1 MYASCNN
8 ITLKIYML
16 KEIIQKNR
24 SYRRFHEEVTIG
36 RETILELVD
45 LARLSA
51 SSGNLQPLKYLL
63 ADSRYMN
70 EKIFPQLQWAGYLT
84 DWPGPAEGERPS
96 AYIIILHD
104 TKISK
109 SVQCDHG
116 IAAQSIL
123 LGATKR
129 GLGGCIIASLDKDKL
144 RTELKIPEH
153 LQILLVIALGKP
165 NEKVKIDEIDADGDI
180 KYWRDEKG
188 VHHVPKRKLKDILL

>member
-1 MYASCNN
+1 
-8 ITLKIYML
+8 ML

-24 SYRRFHEEVTIG
+24 SYRRFHEEVGIG
-36 RETILELVD
+36 RETLLELVD

-63 ADSRYMN
+63 ADSTYMN
-70 EKIFPQLQWAGYLT
+70 EKIFPHLEWAGYLA
-84 DWPGPAEGERPS
+84 DWPGPAKGERPS
-96 AYIIILHD
+96 AYIIILQD
-104 TKISK
+104 TNISK
-109 SVQCDHG
+109 TIDCDHG

-129 GLGGCIIASLDKDKL
+129 GLGGCIIASMNKEKL
-144 RTELKIPEH
+144 RAVLQIPEH
-153 LQILLVIALGKP
+153 LRILLSIALGKP
-165 NEKVKIDEIDADGDI
+165 SEKIKIEEIDTDGDI

>member
-1 MYASCNN
+1 
-8 ITLKIYML
+8 ML
-16 KEIIQKNR
+16 KELIQKNR
-24 SYRRFHEEVTIG
+24 SYRRFHEEVAIG
-36 RETILELVD
+36 RETLLELID
-45 LARLSA
+45 MARLSA

-63 ADSRYMN
+63 ADSPYMN
-70 EKIFPQLQWAGYLT
+70 EKIFPHLQWAGYLT
-84 DWPGPAEGERPS
+84 DWPGPAKGERPS
-96 AYIIILHD
+96 AYIVILHD

-109 SVQCDHG
+109 TINCDHG

-129 GLGGCIIASLDKDKL
+129 GLGGCIIASMNKSELIAA
-144 RTELKIPEH
+144 LKIPEH

-165 NEKVKIDEIDADGDI
+165 NEKVKIEEIDVDGDI